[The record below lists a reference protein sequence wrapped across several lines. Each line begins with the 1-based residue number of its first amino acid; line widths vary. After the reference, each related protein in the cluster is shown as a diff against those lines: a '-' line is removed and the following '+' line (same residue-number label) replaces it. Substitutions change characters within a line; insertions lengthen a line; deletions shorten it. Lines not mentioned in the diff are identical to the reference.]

1 MPRTARKP
9 AAARAAGSSGRSRGA
24 LRTRAVFALRLLLT
38 LGIIALIFF
47 GAWVIRRPILRGA
60 AHLVTVRDEP
70 RRADAILLLGGDYDV
85 RPEEA
90 ARLYTAGL
98 APQVLLV
105 REKDSPATKL
115 GVVPNTSDAS
125 VAVMRRLG
133 VPASAIRVLRVPDGA
148 TSTQDESRAFREWA
162 YNAKPTTVIAVT
174 SAFHSRRARW
184 LLRRQLDRLRVT
196 VLMDGVKDWEFD
208 ESNWW
213 QNKRGLT
220 AYVEEYLKFG
230 YDFFR
235 D

>member
-9 AAARAAGSSGRSRGA
+9 ATGRAAKSASRSGGTFRM
-24 LRTRAVFALRLLLT
+24 RAAFAVRILLT
-38 LGIIALIFF
+38 LGVIALLCF

-60 AHLVTVRDEP
+60 AHLVTAHDAP
-70 RRADAILLLGGDYDV
+70 RRADAILLLGGDFDV

-90 ARLYTAGL
+90 ARLYRAGL

-105 REKDSPATKL
+105 REKDSPAVRI
-115 GVVPNTSDAS
+115 GAVPNTSDAQ

-133 VPASAIRVLRVPDGA
+133 VPPAAIHVLHVPDGA
-148 TSTQDESRAFREWA
+148 NSTDDETRAFREWA
-162 YNAKPTTVIAVT
+162 YTARPRTVIAVT
-174 SAFHSRRARW
+174 TDFHSRRARW

-213 QNKRGLT
+213 LNKRGLT
-220 AYVEEYLKFG
+220 SYVEEYLKFG
-230 YDFFR
+230 YDFFH